1 MTGSSTAGEQRAEGG
16 ASGPRRPPPRGLRGG
31 VGPLAPYK
39 VHGWAYDPAAP
50 EARLRAELLLD
61 GEPIGETTAE
71 LFRPDL
77 QTAGIGDGQYGF
89 AFNTDRKMPIETP
102 ERVTVR
108 LSNPATGLEFLLRPR
123 TSVPGTAPPPRP
135 AAEPPR
141 NLAAERPQNRAAEP
155 PQAPAAEPP
164 QNLAAKPPQ
173 TRAAPR
179 PPAAPATVTLATLPE
194 GAPQRPVFVL
204 GAARSGTSAMAQA
217 LFRNTRYVG
226 HGEGHLLDMA
236 PRLLGTVARHY
247 AERAGERRAGINT
260 MIAAVPPE
268 RVVEAI
274 GEALASVTRGL
285 FPGGYWL
292 DKTPGHPMIE
302 AVPALVRIWPEARF
316 IFMRRRAIENIASR
330 GRKFPKEGFA
340 SACRRWADS
349 LRAWSEVRGALAGR
363 AIEVDWLLMAREPD
377 RVAPA
382 VATLLDLDAD
392 EQRRLR
398 QALQVDLPERTS
410 DRFAEVLDGLPEEM
424 DAEQRRAFEEIAL
437 PWMERTGYDGT
448 ARYWRAGEE
457 GRALVVV

>member
-1 MTGSSTAGEQRAEGG
+1 MAGEQRAEGG

-61 GEPIGETTAE
+61 GEPIGTTTAE

-123 TSVPGTAPPPRP
+123 SSVPGTAPPPSRP
-135 AAEPPR
+135 
-141 NLAAERPQNRAAEP
+141 
-155 PQAPAAEPP
+155 
-164 QNLAAKPPQ
+164 AAKPPQ
-173 TRAAPR
+173 TPAAPR
-179 PPAAPATVTLATLPE
+179 KPAAPATVTLATLPE

-236 PRLLGTVARHY
+236 PHLLGAVAKHY

-274 GEALASVTRGL
+274 GEALAAVTRGL

-302 AVPALVRIWPEARF
+302 AVPALIRIWPEARF

-377 RVAPA
+377 RVALA

-392 EQRRLR
+392 EGRRLR

-437 PWMERTGYDGT
+437 PWMERCGYALD
-448 ARYWRAGEE
+448 ASYWLAGEE
-457 GRALVVV
+457 QRALVSV